1 MSYTES
7 QLLPGE
13 SIKFQAR
20 VHWLPYLPWYILGAV
35 VALASI
41 VAFINHAYPIG
52 AGVIALGVIIC
63 ASAYIA
69 RQSTEFSVTDRR
81 IIIKVGWIHRRTL
94 ETMLGKVENIAVEQ
108 SVFGRMFGF
117 GTIVVTGTGGT
128 REPFTN
134 VADPLV
140 FRHHVEAEINAVD
153 DARQGRI
160 ADTATSAQQNAP
172 ASAPRDERACPYCAE
187 MILAK
192 ARICRF
198 CQRDVTPIS
207 T

>member
-13 SIKFQAR
+13 SIKYQAS
-20 VHWLPYLPWYILGAV
+20 VHWLPYVPWYILGV
-35 VALASI
+35 IVALGSVPFFMARSY
-41 VAFINHAYPIG
+41 AAAAG
-52 AGVIALGVIIC
+52 ALALGVIIC
-63 ASAYIA
+63 AAAYIA
-69 RQSTEFSVTDRR
+69 RSTTEFSVTDRR

-134 VADPLV
+134 VADPLE
-140 FRHHVEAEINAVD
+140 FRHSVELEINAVD
-153 DARQGRI
+153 DARQMRGGGV
-160 ADTATSAQQNAP
+160 ASPALQDAP
-172 ASAPRDERACPYCAE
+172 AVAPRDERECPYCAE
-187 MILAK
+187 KILAK

-198 CQRDVTPIS
+198 CQREVEPVPA
-207 T
+207 